1 MNFLKIPR
9 APILWLS
16 IHGLLMILTPISQAQ
31 SQTLQDPA
39 LNPAAELTLSKEQ
52 ALDFFLIELSIREN
66 LPLETLREAF
76 RDVKT
81 QTIAKQYMVPSTTGK
96 KRKNWL
102 SYRANVMNTT
112 RLNAGKQFLLEHQ
125 AFLKQLEDKS
135 GIPISIV
142 VGILGVETIYGRNMG
157 SFTVRD
163 VLTTF
168 AFDYPPTV
176 NQRSRQ
182 SMFKEQLRAH
192 ILNCADTQGPAIIS
206 AEVLQACLM
215 QEGSFAGAI
224 GMPQFMPSSIRQF
237 AQDGNG
243 DGKIDLRNTPED
255 AMQSIAQFLLAHGWK
270 KGEPIYLPISS
281 EMQTSPIVKKLA
293 DGDPN
298 PKFTLGELK
307 NQKIISSWPN
317 SLKDTSP
324 ALIVDLP
331 RIEKDGSEKTD
342 YLVGLKNF
350 EVITQYNRSFFY
362 AMSVTEF
369 GEAVVH
375 NEGITQKVKLGK
387 SQSTNNGRRGH
398 KQ

>member
-9 APILWLS
+9 APIFWLS
-16 IHGLLMILTPISQAQ
+16 IHGLLMIWISVSHAQ
-31 SQTLQDPA
+31 SQPLQETT
-39 LNPAAELTLSKEQ
+39 LNPAAEITLSKEQ

-81 QTIAKQYMVPSTTGK
+81 QTIAKQYMVPSTSGK

-102 SYRANVMNTT
+102 SYRANVMNST

-125 AFLKQLEDKS
+125 AFLTQLEHKS
-135 GIPISIV
+135 GIPSSIV

-157 SFTVRD
+157 SFPVRD

-176 NQRSRQ
+176 NQASRQ
-182 SMFKEQLRAH
+182 AMFKEQLRAH
-192 ILNCADTQGPAIIS
+192 ILNCVDTQSPATIS
-206 AEVLQACLM
+206 ALVLQACLM

-243 DGKIDLRNTPED
+243 DGRIDLRNTPED

-281 EMQTSPIVKKLA
+281 EMQVSAIVKKLA

-298 PKFTLGELK
+298 PKYTLGELK
-307 NQKIISSWPN
+307 NQKIISSWPS
-317 SLKDTSP
+317 SLNETSP
-324 ALIVDLP
+324 VLIVDLP
-331 RIEKDGSEKTD
+331 RIEKDGAERVD
-342 YLVGLKNF
+342 YVVGLKNF

-369 GEAVVH
+369 GDAVVLS
-375 NEGITQKVKLGK
+375 EGTPQKIKLGK
-387 SQSTNNGRRGH
+387 SRSTNNGHRGH